1 MAYMRVYCDVCGGT
15 WEVYQRQAR
24 EDSARQCPHCYAK
37 INRNIWKKKVLPA
50 FVAVQEINVELYK
63 DHASNHTPL
72 FTVDIVADHLYKSY
86 QTRHENAG
94 SCPVKE
100 VLDSV

>member
-37 INRNIWKKKVLPA
+37 INRNIWRKRVLPA
-50 FVAVQEINVELYK
+50 FDAVQTINIELYE
-63 DHASNHTPL
+63 DHASNHRPL

-86 QTRHENAG
+86 QERHNNAD
-94 SCPVKE
+94 SCPIKE
-100 VLDSV
+100 AINSV